1 MEGSP
6 LGWKPTTSHATC
18 RIPEGQ
24 SAVTLGQEPMAAH
37 GMVSYGLEAQPVQ
50 HPPPTGCGQR
60 TPTVGVS
67 VERGGGVWCVMLL
80 TGMSLMTLSMAMKA
94 TSNGEGAVRGRPSAA
109 ISCSGRQA
117 ATHHYLGAS
126 GATGKGR
133 LHWPT

>member
-6 LGWKPTTSHATC
+6 LGWKPTTSHAAC

-67 VERGGGVWCVMLL
+67 VERGGG
-80 TGMSLMTLSMAMKA
+80 SLVCDAAYRHELDDSQHG
-94 TSNGEGAVRGRPSAA
+94 NEGNE
-109 ISCSGRQA
+109 Q
-117 ATHHYLGAS
+117 
-126 GATGKGR
+126 
-133 LHWPT
+133 W